1 MVYETFIKF
10 LCQSRY
16 LSGWQ
21 RFNFLGTNINSGLL
35 FLFPVSL
42 DWARIIP
49 LFFSTFSRFAVSLP
63 SLSGRSFPTVLLIA
77 ATFNLF
83 FTSCSISQTPQ
94 TSSEDWWKQ
103 EAKKMVV
110 TQIISRG
117 VKDTLVINAMKNT
130 PRHLFVPQKT
140 EKLAYSDRPLP
151 IGGGQTISQPYI
163 VALMTELLELK
174 GNEKVLEI
182 GTGSGYQ
189 AAILSQLAGKCYS
202 IELLKSLANSAKA
215 LLTQLGYDNVLVKWG
230 DGYLGW
236 PEHAPFD
243 RIIITAAPEKI
254 PEELVRQL
262 KIGGKMVLPVGKW
275 SQDLILITK
284 EADGIKKESIIPVRF
299 VPMVHPVK

>member
-1 MVYETFIKF
+1 MNLKKIFF
-10 LCQSRY
+10 LIQPPYINCW
-16 LSGWQ
+16 L
-21 RFNFLGTNINSGLL
+21 FFLI
-35 FLFPVSL
+35 PVSL
-42 DWARIIP
+42 DWAKIIP
-49 LFFSTFSRFAVSLP
+49 LFFSQFSRFAVSLP
-63 SLSGRSFPTVLLIA
+63 YLSGRSLLAVLLIT
-77 ATFNLF
+77 ATFNLV
-83 FTSCSISQTPQ
+83 FTSCSIPQTPQ
-94 TSSEDWWKQ
+94 SNSEDWWKQ

-163 VALMTELLELK
+163 VALMTELLELN

-189 AAILSQLAGKCYS
+189 AAILSQLSGTCYS
-202 IELLKSLANSAKA
+202 IELLESLANDAKA
-215 LLTQLGYDNVLVKWG
+215 LLKQLGYDNVLVKWG

-243 RIIITAAPEKI
+243 RIIVTAAPENI

-262 KIGGKMVLPVGKW
+262 ISLQIKIL
-275 SQDLILITK
+275 
-284 EADGIKKESIIPVRF
+284 F
-299 VPMVHPVK
+299 NH